1 MEVTGLTG
9 ARQCAQKCG
18 GAGHGGT
25 TASTD
30 GGGIWASLAVV
41 QGSVWGCLVVGTK
54 AKARTTGTLIQRD
67 KALQDR
73 PVLRSRKGGITK
85 VVS

>member
-1 MEVTGLTG
+1 MWGLGT
-9 ARQCAQKCG
+9 
-18 GAGHGGT
+18 GT

-30 GGGIWASLAVV
+30 GGGIRASLAVV

-54 AKARTTGTLIQRD
+54 AKACTTGTLMQRD
-67 KALQDR
+67 KALQNR
-73 PVLRSRKGGITK
+73 PVLRNSKGGITK